1 MHTPNSCLPKA
12 AQTFVGGLETGGPH
26 DGEGKLRKRIG
37 ALDLYVTVTLIVA
50 ALVAFSAIQKIRRDP
65 RVVRV
70 IHEVVGLPLSTFPLL
85 AACEFAGALGLV
97 LGIRWPLLG
106 IVAGV
111 GLALYFIAAIL
122 SHFRVGDFKGVGP
135 AFFMWVVVM
144 IALGMRLHLGPH
156 PHWYTL

>member
-1 MHTPNSCLPKA
+1 M
-12 AQTFVGGLETGGPH
+12 
-26 DGEGKLRKRIG
+26 
-37 ALDLYVTVTLIVA
+37 YVTITLIVA

-70 IHEVVGLPLSTFPLL
+70 IHDVVGLPLSSFPFL
-85 AACEFAGALGLV
+85 AACELAGAVGLV

-111 GLALYFIAAIL
+111 CLALYFIAAIL
-122 SHFRVGDFKGVGP
+122 SHFRVGDFKGFGP

-156 PHWYTL
+156 PHWYRF

>member
-1 MHTPNSCLPKA
+1 MT
-12 AQTFVGGLETGGPH
+12 
-26 DGEGKLRKRIG
+26 I
-37 ALDLYVTVTLIVA
+37 TLIVA

-70 IHEVVGLPLSTFPLL
+70 IHEVVGFPLSSFPLL
-85 AACEFAGALGLV
+85 AACELAGALGLV

-106 IVAGV
+106 ILAGV

-122 SHFRVGDFKGVGP
+122 SHFRVGDFKGFGP
-135 AFFMWVVVM
+135 ALFMWVAVM

-156 PHWYTL
+156 PHWYRF